1 MNRSLY
7 EINEDIYKCF
17 DGETGEILDIE
28 ALEALQLER
37 DEKLESIALFI
48 KNLTSEA
55 AAIKEEEKALAE
67 RRKAKE
73 AKAESLTEYLA
84 QALDGSPFETAKCSV
99 KFRKSAAVEIADGEK
114 VLKFLEDNGYDL
126 CINYQPAKIRLKEVG
141 DLIKSGVA
149 VPCADIV
156 ERKNINIK

>member
-37 DEKLESIALFI
+37 DEKLESIALYI

-73 AKAESLTEYLA
+73 SKAESLTEYLA
-84 QALDGSPFETAKCSV
+84 QALDGSPFETSKCSV

-114 VLKFLEDNGYDL
+114 VLKFLEENGYEL

-141 DLIKSGVA
+141 DLIKSGVT
-149 VPCADIV
+149 VPFADIV